1 MKVKGIIH
9 TNLTKFYNKFL
20 KFYWNIILGALH
32 WCEELLLAS
41 QYQHLLPSV
50 RMYQHLLP
58 SVRMYQHLLPSVRMY
73 QHLLPSVRMYQR
85 ISHRTDFHEIWHWR
99 LLWKSAE
106 EVQIWLNM
114 AKISGTLH
122 EHLRT
127 RTVSG
132 DIKSPWNTLL
142 EYNTIRLLGES
153 RRYQYY
159 ANAPSSYFIHSLF
172 CLNLLL
178 YITAYPVSR
187 PCL

>member
-41 QYQHLLPSV
+41 Q
-50 RMYQHLLP
+50 
-58 SVRMYQHLLPSVRMY
+58 YQHLLPSVRMY